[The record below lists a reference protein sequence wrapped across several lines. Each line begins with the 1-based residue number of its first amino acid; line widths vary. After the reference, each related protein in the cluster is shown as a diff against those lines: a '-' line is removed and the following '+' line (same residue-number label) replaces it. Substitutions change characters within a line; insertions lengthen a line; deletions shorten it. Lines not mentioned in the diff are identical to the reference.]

1 MGRVGNNPVPPGEGR
16 RDPSPCRKKRTA
28 IVSIHYHIGD
38 LPDGLSFANGVAIDT
53 ETMGLN
59 LQRDRLC
66 VVQLSAGDG
75 DAHVVHFPQADFRA
89 PRLRA
94 LLADQRVQKLFHYAR
109 FDLAMIQRHFGI
121 VCAPVYCT
129 KVASKLVRT
138 NTDRH
143 GLKDLCRDLLAVE
156 LSKQQ
161 QTSDWGAPALSD
173 EQIAYAAS
181 DVLYLHALR
190 HKLNDLLDREGR
202 RPLAEA
208 CFSFLPIRAA
218 LDLAGWQEEDIFA
231 H

>member
-1 MGRVGNNPVPPGEGR
+1 M
-16 RDPSPCRKKRTA
+16 A
-28 IVSIHYHIGD
+28 SITYHRGD
-38 LPDGLSFANGVAIDT
+38 LPPGLSFGGCVAIDS

-75 DAHVVHFPQADFRA
+75 TAHVVHFPDRNYLA
-89 PRLRA
+89 PNLRA
-94 LLADQRVQKLFHYAR
+94 LLGDPRVQKLFHFAR

-129 KVASKLVRT
+129 KLASRLVRT
-138 NTDRH
+138 NTERH
-143 GLKDLCRDLLAVE
+143 SLKELCSEFLGIE

-161 QTSDWGAPALSD
+161 QSSDWGADTLTPQQL
-173 EQIAYAAS
+173 EYAAA
-181 DVLYLHALR
+181 DVLYLHALKQ
-190 HKLNDLLDREGR
+190 KLDVLLEREQR

-208 CFSFLPIRAA
+208 CFSFLPVRAA
-218 LDLAGWQEEDIFA
+218 LDLAGWADEDIFA

>member
-1 MGRVGNNPVPPGEGR
+1 VPIYYH
-16 RDPSPCRKKRTA
+16 RD
-28 IVSIHYHIGD
+28 D
-38 LPDGLSFANGVAIDT
+38 LPDGLSFPDGVAIDS

-75 DAHVVHFPQADFRA
+75 DAHVVHFPARDYRA

-94 LLADQRVQKLFHYAR
+94 LLSDSRVQKLFHFAR

-121 VCAPVYCT
+121 VCSHVYCT
-129 KVASKLVRT
+129 KLASRLVRT

-143 GLKDLCRDLLAVE
+143 GLKDLCRDLLGIE
-156 LSKQQ
+156 LSKEQ
-161 QTSDWGAPALSD
+161 QTSDWGAGALTE
-173 EQIAYAAS
+173 EQVKYAAA
-181 DVLYLHALR
+181 DVLYLHQLR
-190 HKLNDLLDREGR
+190 RKLDELLDREGR

-208 CFSFLPIRAA
+208 CFSFLPVRAA
-218 LDLAGWQEEDIFA
+218 LDLAGWEEEDIFA